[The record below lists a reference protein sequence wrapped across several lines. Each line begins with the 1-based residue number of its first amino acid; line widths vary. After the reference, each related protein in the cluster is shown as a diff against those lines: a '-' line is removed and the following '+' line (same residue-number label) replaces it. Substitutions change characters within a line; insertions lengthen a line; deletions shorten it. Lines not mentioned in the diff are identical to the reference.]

1 MTAVP
6 DSTMPGPTRPSPPD
20 DCELRIVDHERVAAT
35 RPRLPG
41 AAEIERL
48 ADWHRILA
56 DPTRIRLLYA
66 LVEAGEMCVCDLA
79 ATIGAAE
86 ATVSQ
91 SLRFLRSGGVVR
103 SRRAGRMIYYTLDD
117 VHVRLLLDLGR
128 EHLRH
133 R

>member
-1 MTAVP
+1 MTNTVAQ
-6 DSTMPGPTRPSPPD
+6 PSPLD

-35 RPRLPG
+35 RPLLPDPD
-41 AAEIERL
+41 EIDRL

-56 DPTRIRLLYA
+56 DPTRLRLLYA
-66 LVEAGEMCVCDLA
+66 LVEAGELCVCDLA
-79 ATIGAAE
+79 ATIGAQE

-91 SLRFLRSGGVVR
+91 ALRFLRTGGVVR
-103 SRRAGRMIYYTLDD
+103 SRRGGRMIYYSLDD
-117 VHVRLLLDLGR
+117 AHVRVLLDLGR

>member
-1 MTAVP
+1 MNAE
-6 DSTMPGPTRPSPPD
+6 PSPID
-20 DCELRIVDHERVAAT
+20 DCELRIVDHERVTAT
-35 RPRLPG
+35 RPRLPDLD
-41 AAEIERL
+41 EIERL

-56 DPTRIRLLYA
+56 DPTRIKLLYA

-79 ATIGAAE
+79 ATIGAQE

-91 SLRFLRSGGVVR
+91 ALRHMRTGGVLR
-103 SRRAGRMIYYTLDD
+103 SRRAGRMIYYALDD
-117 VHVRLLLDLGR
+117 AHVRLLLDLGR